1 MTVFI
6 DEPCVTITEVAKR
19 TNLTVDEVKAEC
31 AALNMFI
38 GVDWKHE
45 EALSTRDAYVL
56 VDGSARR
63 NLEHQNAFQAHLA
76 ALQQWQ
82 TDHESVRR
90 EAWQT
95 ANDEALRS
103 GVGAPVA
110 AERGHT
116 AAREAVAEFERAN
129 PEPVFAEPES
139 RIQGWLRKVKAGTR

>member
-19 TNLTVDEVKAEC
+19 AGLTVDEVQAE
-31 AALNMFI
+31 AAELGMYV
-38 GVDWKHE
+38 GHDWKHE
-45 EALSTRDAYVL
+45 PALAARDAYAL

-63 NLEHQNAFQAHLA
+63 KLEHQNAFQAHLA

-82 TDHESVRR
+82 TDHENVRR
-90 EAWQT
+90 QAWQV

-116 AAREAVAEFERAN
+116 AAREAVAQYEAAN
-129 PEPVFAEPES
+129 PEQTFAEPES